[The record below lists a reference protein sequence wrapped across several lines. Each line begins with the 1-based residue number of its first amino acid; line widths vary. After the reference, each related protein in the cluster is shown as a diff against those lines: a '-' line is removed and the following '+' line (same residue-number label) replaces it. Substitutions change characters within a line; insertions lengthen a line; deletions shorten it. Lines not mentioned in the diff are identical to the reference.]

1 MGMRPYHR
9 LPDAG
14 SDDCR
19 QVMVASLTLLPR
31 ETRDT
36 LLILCTVALVLAPQ
50 IAYLPWWTSGLAAA
64 LLAWRG
70 VMAWRGQR
78 LPGKWLL
85 AALLA
90 LAISATL
97 LQFRS
102 IVGPEAGVALV
113 VLLLVLKTMEMRA
126 RRDAMVIFFLSFF
139 CLVTLFLQSQSLLIA
154 LAMVLAVWG
163 LLAALVNAHIPTGY
177 PSLGTLLRTSGLL
190 MLWGAPL
197 MLVLFLTFPRLTP
210 LWGLPTNPDKAS
222 TGLSNTMTV
231 GQVAEL
237 AQDQSVALRVRFI
250 PTGAEASTA
259 QTAPPQRLMYFRGP
273 VLSHFDGRQWTA
285 PNDGM
290 NWPLLPHSS
299 EHPTAQG
306 LSERWDYEMTLE
318 PHQKRWLLTLDATIA
333 RPDIGE
339 RRLMGTH
346 DLQWLSMRPI
356 TDVLRYQATAHL
368 HYRFGQQLP
377 EHLRRS
383 YLRLPQDLNPR
394 TVALAQSLRSSH
406 AEDDTAII
414 QAALHRLSTQGY
426 VYTLR
431 PDVVT
436 GTHTADSFWFDNKN
450 GFCEHIASAF
460 VVLMRAADIPAR
472 IVTGYQG
479 GERNPVDG
487 LWTVRQSDAHAWA
500 EVWIANEGWL
510 RIDPTSAVAP
520 ERIEQLQRLAPPSTV
535 FGNAVGQVVSPDT
548 LQRMRANWEALN
560 HRWND
565 WVLGYTTRQQTEVLR
580 SLGLDEFSPA
590 KASAW
595 LAALSGMVIA
605 AMGLHRWQR
614 QRIADPWQRLMAQA
628 QHKLRS
634 AGINGTA
641 STGNR
646 ALAAAAQAQWG
657 DESLPLQR
665 WLLQMEQWRYAP
677 HGPNTPSLAQLRRDY
692 RALTWPRP
700 RTP

>member
-1 MGMRPYHR
+1 MALSPH
-9 LPDAG
+9 
-14 SDDCR
+14 
-19 QVMVASLTLLPR
+19 QVPR
-31 ETRDT
+31 DTRDT
-36 LLILCTVALVLAPQ
+36 LLILCTVALVLLPQ
-50 IAYLPWWTSGLAAA
+50 MAYLPWWTSGLAAA
-64 LLAWRG
+64 LLVWRTF
-70 VMAWRGQR
+70 MAWHGQR

-102 IVGPEAGVALV
+102 IVGPEAGVVLV

-139 CLVTLFLQSQSLLIA
+139 CLVTLFLQSQSLLTA
-154 LAMVLAVWG
+154 LCMLLAVWG
-163 LLAALVNAHIPTGY
+163 LLAALVNSHMPTGY
-177 PSLGTLLRTSGLL
+177 PSLGKLLRTSGLL

-197 MLVLFLTFPRLTP
+197 MLVLFLTFPRLPP

-222 TGLSNTMTV
+222 TGLSNSMTV

-237 AQDQSVALRVRFI
+237 AQDTSVALRVRFNLE
-250 PTGAEASTA
+250 AEDAESRTL
-259 QTAPPQRLMYFRGP
+259 PPQRLMYFRGP

-290 NWPLLPHSS
+290 NWPLMPNSS
-299 EHPTAQG
+299 EHPAAQG
-306 LSERWDYEMTLE
+306 LGERWAYEMTLE

-333 RPDIGE
+333 QPEIGE
-339 RRLMGTH
+339 RRIMGTQ
-346 DLQWLSMRPI
+346 DLQWLSLRPV

-368 HYRFGQQLP
+368 HYLYGQKMP
-377 EHLRRS
+377 DHLRHT
-383 YLRLPQDLNPR
+383 YLRLPDDLNPR
-394 TVALAQSLRSSH
+394 THAWADSLRQTH
-406 AEDDTAII
+406 AQDDTAII
-414 QAALHRLSTQGY
+414 QAALHQLSTQDY
-426 VYTLR
+426 VYTLQ
-431 PDVVT
+431 PDVVSSP
-436 GTHTADSFWFDNKN
+436 HTADSFWFDNKN

-460 VVLMRAADIPAR
+460 VVLMRAAGIPAR

-520 ERIEQLQRLAPPSTV
+520 ERIERLQRLAPAGTT
-535 FGNAVGQVVSPDT
+535 FGNAVGQMISPDMM
-548 LQRMRANWEALN
+548 QRMRANWEALN

-565 WVLGYTTRQQTEVLR
+565 WVLGYTTSQQTEVLR
-580 SLGLDEFSPA
+580 SLGLDELSPA

-595 LAALSGMVIA
+595 LAGLSGLIVA
-605 AMGLHRWQR
+605 AMGLQRWHR
-614 QRIADPWQRLMAQA
+614 QRIADPWLRLMAQA
-628 QHKLRS
+628 QRKLHGL
-634 AGINGTA
+634 GINGTA

-657 DESLPLQR
+657 DESQPLQR

-677 HGPNTPSLAQLRRDY
+677 HGPNTPSLAQLRRNY